1 MSGWDIDPASVG
13 SILESEKNTVDNE
26 LSPALNDIV
35 TDLNNVIT
43 ATQTDAPLVSV
54 TVGEWWSMR
63 DTELTTLTTSV
74 GNILNNTVNA
84 VNAYIAHDED
94 SALVFQQAA
103 K

>member
-13 SILESEKNTVDNE
+13 TILESEKNTVDNE

-35 TDLNNVIT
+35 TALNNVIT
-43 ATQTDAPLVSV
+43 ATHTDAALVSG

-63 DTELTTLTTSV
+63 DPEITTLATSV
-74 GNILNNTVNA
+74 GNILNNTVSA
-84 VNAYIAHDED
+84 VNAYIAHDEE

>member
-26 LSPALNDIV
+26 LSPALSGTVTALND
-35 TDLNNVIT
+35 VII
-43 ATQTDAPLVSV
+43 ATQTDANLVGF
-54 TVGEWWSMR
+54 TVSEWWKAR
-63 DTELTTLTTSV
+63 ETEVTTLSTSV

>member
-35 TDLNNVIT
+35 TARNDIVT
-43 ATQTDAPLVSV
+43 ATQTDALLVSF
-54 TVGEWWSMR
+54 TVSEWWSTR

-74 GNILNNTVNA
+74 GNILNNTVNV

>member
-26 LSPALNDIV
+26 LSPALSDTVTALNDA
-35 TDLNNVIT
+35 IT
-43 ATQTDAPLVSV
+43 ATQDDAKLVASAV
-54 TVGEWWSMR
+54 SEWWLAR
-63 DTELTTLTTSV
+63 DTEITNLTTSV

-84 VNAYIAHDED
+84 VNAYIAHDEE